1 MLTTTYF
8 CSRILSQQG
17 GNMKT
22 INKRITEYILEI
34 IFLIL
39 IIIVTNIIWKNL
51 SINNYKT
58 TAYTS
63 SNLILDIKNINNQI
77 YLTIDNTKKQDKSYT
92 LYLKVLNNTT
102 DFKIN
107 INNNI
112 ENISNLEKH
121 KEGNEIYYIIDSS
134 NIESNNKKDYK
145 LVFID
150 NIETLDISFDIK
162 EESI

>member
-1 MLTTTYF
+1 M
-8 CSRILSQQG
+8 SQQG

-92 LYLKVLNNTT
+92 LYLKVLNNTR

-121 KEGNEIYYIIDSS
+121 KKGNEIYYKIDSS

>member
-1 MLTTTYF
+1 MT
-8 CSRILSQQG
+8 
-17 GNMKT
+17 T

-39 IIIVTNIIWKNL
+39 IIIVTNIIWNNL

-112 ENISNLEKH
+112 ENINNLEKH
-121 KEGNEIYYIIDSS
+121 KEGNEIYYKIDSS

>member
-1 MLTTTYF
+1 
-8 CSRILSQQG
+8 
-17 GNMKT
+17 MKT
-22 INKRITEYILEI
+22 INKRISEYILEI
-34 IFLIL
+34 IFLLL

-51 SINNYKT
+51 NINNYKT

-121 KEGNEIYYIIDSS
+121 KEGNEIYYKIDSS

>member
-1 MLTTTYF
+1 
-8 CSRILSQQG
+8 
-17 GNMKT
+17 MKT
-22 INKRITEYILEI
+22 INKRISEYILEI
-34 IFLIL
+34 IFLLL

-51 SINNYKT
+51 SISNYKT

-121 KEGNEIYYIIDSS
+121 KEGNEIYYKIDSS

>member
-1 MLTTTYF
+1 
-8 CSRILSQQG
+8 
-17 GNMKT
+17 MKT

-51 SINNYKT
+51 NINNYKT

-121 KEGNEIYYIIDSS
+121 KEGNEIYYKIDSS
-134 NIESNNKKDYK
+134 NIESNKNNKTTIPLITKVKLNTWLPYK
-145 LVFID
+145 IR
-150 NIETLDISFDIK
+150 
-162 EESI
+162 

>member
-1 MLTTTYF
+1 M
-8 CSRILSQQG
+8 SQQG

-112 ENISNLEKH
+112 ENINNLEKH
-121 KEGNEIYYIIDSS
+121 KEGNEIYYKIDSS

>member
-1 MLTTTYF
+1 
-8 CSRILSQQG
+8 
-17 GNMKT
+17 MKT
-22 INKRITEYILEI
+22 INKSITEYILEI

-51 SINNYKT
+51 NINNYKT

-92 LYLKVLNNTT
+92 LYLKVLNNTR

-121 KEGNEIYYIIDSS
+121 KEGNEIYYKIDSS

>member
-1 MLTTTYF
+1 
-8 CSRILSQQG
+8 
-17 GNMKT
+17 MKT

-51 SINNYKT
+51 SINNYKI

-63 SNLILDIKNINNQI
+63 STLTLNIKNINNQI

-121 KEGNEIYYIIDSS
+121 KEGNEIYYKIDSS

>member
-1 MLTTTYF
+1 M
-8 CSRILSQQG
+8 SQQG

-51 SINNYKT
+51 NINNYKT

-92 LYLKVLNNTT
+92 LYLKVLNNTR

-121 KEGNEIYYIIDSS
+121 KEGNEIYYKIDSS

>member
-1 MLTTTYF
+1 
-8 CSRILSQQG
+8 
-17 GNMKT
+17 MKT
-22 INKRITEYILEI
+22 INKRIIEYILEI

-39 IIIVTNIIWKNL
+39 IIIVTNIIWNNL

-92 LYLKVLNNTT
+92 LYLKVLNNTN

-121 KEGNEIYYIIDSS
+121 KEGNEIYYKIDSS

>member
-1 MLTTTYF
+1 
-8 CSRILSQQG
+8 
-17 GNMKT
+17 MKT

-39 IIIVTNIIWKNL
+39 IIIVTNIIWKYL

-112 ENISNLEKH
+112 ENINNLEKH
-121 KEGNEIYYIIDSS
+121 QEGNEIYYKIDSS

>member
-1 MLTTTYF
+1 M
-8 CSRILSQQG
+8 SQQG

-51 SINNYKT
+51 SISNYKT

-121 KEGNEIYYIIDSS
+121 KEGNEIYYKIDSS

>member
-1 MLTTTYF
+1 
-8 CSRILSQQG
+8 
-17 GNMKT
+17 MKT

-51 SINNYKT
+51 NINNYKT

-92 LYLKVLNNTT
+92 LYLKVLNNTR

>member
-1 MLTTTYF
+1 
-8 CSRILSQQG
+8 
-17 GNMKT
+17 MKT

-63 SNLILDIKNINNQI
+63 SNLNIRHKKNINNQI

-92 LYLKVLNNTT
+92 LYLKSI
-102 DFKIN
+102 KI
-107 INNNI
+107 I
-112 ENISNLEKH
+112 LQ
-121 KEGNEIYYIIDSS
+121 
-134 NIESNNKKDYK
+134 
-145 LVFID
+145 
-150 NIETLDISFDIK
+150 TLK
-162 EESI
+162 

>member
-1 MLTTTYF
+1 
-8 CSRILSQQG
+8 
-17 GNMKT
+17 MKT

-121 KEGNEIYYIIDSS
+121 KEGNEIYYKIDSS
-134 NIESNNKKDYK
+134 NIESNNKKDNK

>member
-1 MLTTTYF
+1 
-8 CSRILSQQG
+8 
-17 GNMKT
+17 MKT

-121 KEGNEIYYIIDSS
+121 KEGNEIYYKIDSS

-150 NIETLDISFDIK
+150 NIETLDISFNIK

>member
-1 MLTTTYF
+1 
-8 CSRILSQQG
+8 
-17 GNMKT
+17 MKT

-39 IIIVTNIIWKNL
+39 IIIVTNIIWNNL

-112 ENISNLEKH
+112 ENISNLENY
-121 KEGNEIYYIIDSS
+121 KEGNEIYYKIDSS

>member
-1 MLTTTYF
+1 MNYLY
-8 CSRILSQQG
+8 SRILSQQG

-51 SINNYKT
+51 SISNYKT

-121 KEGNEIYYIIDSS
+121 KEGNEIYYKIDSS
-134 NIESNNKKDYK
+134 NIESNNKKDYI

>member
-1 MLTTTYF
+1 
-8 CSRILSQQG
+8 
-17 GNMKT
+17 MKT
-22 INKRITEYILEI
+22 INKKITEYILEI

-121 KEGNEIYYIIDSS
+121 KEGNEIYYKIDSS

>member
-1 MLTTTYF
+1 
-8 CSRILSQQG
+8 
-17 GNMKT
+17 MKT
-22 INKRITEYILEI
+22 INKRISEYILEI
-34 IFLIL
+34 IFLLL

-51 SINNYKT
+51 NINNYKT
-58 TAYTS
+58 IAYTS

-121 KEGNEIYYIIDSS
+121 KEGNEIYYKIDSS

>member
-1 MLTTTYF
+1 M
-8 CSRILSQQG
+8 SQQG

-22 INKRITEYILEI
+22 INKRISEYILEI
-34 IFLIL
+34 IFLLL

-92 LYLKVLNNTT
+92 LYLKVLNNTR

-121 KEGNEIYYIIDSS
+121 KEGNEIYYKIDSS

>member
-1 MLTTTYF
+1 
-8 CSRILSQQG
+8 
-17 GNMKT
+17 MKT

-112 ENISNLEKH
+112 ENISNLENY
-121 KEGNEIYYIIDSS
+121 KEGNEIYYKIDSS

>member
-1 MLTTTYF
+1 
-8 CSRILSQQG
+8 
-17 GNMKT
+17 MKT

-51 SINNYKT
+51 NINNYKT

-92 LYLKVLNNTT
+92 LYLKVLNNTN

-121 KEGNEIYYIIDSS
+121 KEGNEIYYKIDSS

>member
-1 MLTTTYF
+1 
-8 CSRILSQQG
+8 
-17 GNMKT
+17 MKT

-39 IIIVTNIIWKNL
+39 IIMVTNIIWKNL
-51 SINNYKT
+51 SISNYKT

-121 KEGNEIYYIIDSS
+121 KEGNEIYYKIDSS

>member
-1 MLTTTYF
+1 
-8 CSRILSQQG
+8 
-17 GNMKT
+17 MKT

-39 IIIVTNIIWKNL
+39 IIIVTNIIWNNS

-92 LYLKVLNNTT
+92 LYLKVLNNTN

-121 KEGNEIYYIIDSS
+121 KEGNEIYYKIDSS

>member
-1 MLTTTYF
+1 M
-8 CSRILSQQG
+8 SQQG

-22 INKRITEYILEI
+22 INKRISEYILEI
-34 IFLIL
+34 IFLLL

-51 SINNYKT
+51 NINNYKT

-121 KEGNEIYYIIDSS
+121 KEGNEIYYKIDSS

>member
-1 MLTTTYF
+1 M
-8 CSRILSQQG
+8 SQQG

-51 SINNYKT
+51 NINNYKT

-121 KEGNEIYYIIDSS
+121 KEGNEIYYKIDSS

>member
-1 MLTTTYF
+1 
-8 CSRILSQQG
+8 
-17 GNMKT
+17 MKT

-51 SINNYKT
+51 NINNYKT

-63 SNLILDIKNINNQI
+63 SNLTLDIKNINNQI

-92 LYLKVLNNTT
+92 LYLKVLNNTN

-121 KEGNEIYYIIDSS
+121 KEGNEIYYKIDSS

>member
-1 MLTTTYF
+1 
-8 CSRILSQQG
+8 
-17 GNMKT
+17 MKT

-63 SNLILDIKNINNQI
+63 SNLILDLKNINNQI

>member
-1 MLTTTYF
+1 
-8 CSRILSQQG
+8 
-17 GNMKT
+17 MKT

-39 IIIVTNIIWKNL
+39 IIIVTNIIWNNL

-121 KEGNEIYYIIDSS
+121 KEGNEIYYKIDSS

>member
-1 MLTTTYF
+1 
-8 CSRILSQQG
+8 
-17 GNMKT
+17 MKT

-39 IIIVTNIIWKNL
+39 IIIVTNIIWKYL

-112 ENISNLEKH
+112 ENINNLEKH
-121 KEGNEIYYIIDSS
+121 KEGNEIYYKIDSS

-162 EESI
+162 EENI

>member
-1 MLTTTYF
+1 
-8 CSRILSQQG
+8 
-17 GNMKT
+17 MKT

-107 INNNI
+107 INNNL

-121 KEGNEIYYIIDSS
+121 KEGNEIYYKIDSS

>member
-1 MLTTTYF
+1 
-8 CSRILSQQG
+8 
-17 GNMKT
+17 MKT

-51 SINNYKT
+51 SINDYKT

-121 KEGNEIYYIIDSS
+121 KEGNEKYYKIDSS

>member
-1 MLTTTYF
+1 MTTTYF

-51 SINNYKT
+51 NINNYKT

-121 KEGNEIYYIIDSS
+121 KEGNEIYYKIDSS
-134 NIESNNKKDYK
+134 NIESNNKKNYK

>member
-1 MLTTTYF
+1 M
-8 CSRILSQQG
+8 SQQG

-121 KEGNEIYYIIDSS
+121 KEGNEIYYKIDSS

-145 LVFID
+145 LVFIN

>member
-1 MLTTTYF
+1 
-8 CSRILSQQG
+8 
-17 GNMKT
+17 MKT
-22 INKRITEYILEI
+22 INKRIIEYILEI

-92 LYLKVLNNTT
+92 LYLKVLNNTR

-121 KEGNEIYYIIDSS
+121 KEGNEIYYKIDSS

>member
-1 MLTTTYF
+1 
-8 CSRILSQQG
+8 
-17 GNMKT
+17 MKT

-51 SINNYKT
+51 SISNYKT

-121 KEGNEIYYIIDSS
+121 KEGNEIYYKIDSS

-150 NIETLDISFDIK
+150 NIETLDISFNIK

>member
-1 MLTTTYF
+1 
-8 CSRILSQQG
+8 
-17 GNMKT
+17 MKT
-22 INKRITEYILEI
+22 INKRISEYILEI

-107 INNNI
+107 INNNT

-121 KEGNEIYYIIDSS
+121 KEGNEIYYKIDSS

>member
-1 MLTTTYF
+1 
-8 CSRILSQQG
+8 
-17 GNMKT
+17 MKT

-39 IIIVTNIIWKNL
+39 IIIVTNIIWNNL

-77 YLTIDNTKKQDKSYT
+77 YLTIDNTKKQDKSYS
-92 LYLKVLNNTT
+92 LYLKVLNNTR

-121 KEGNEIYYIIDSS
+121 KEGNEIYYKIDSS

>member
-1 MLTTTYF
+1 
-8 CSRILSQQG
+8 
-17 GNMKT
+17 MKT
-22 INKRITEYILEI
+22 INKRIIEYILEI